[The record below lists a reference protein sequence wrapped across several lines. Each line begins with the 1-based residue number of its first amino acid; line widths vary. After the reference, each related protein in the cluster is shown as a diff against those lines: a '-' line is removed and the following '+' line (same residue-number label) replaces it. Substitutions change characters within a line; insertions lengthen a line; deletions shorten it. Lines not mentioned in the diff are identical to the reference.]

1 MRTFFEWFKEKNFDA
16 NHPWLIYGKGPSF
29 AKRHAYDVSHFHTL
43 ALNHAVREQ
52 RVMVAHAIDL
62 EVVDACGEA
71 IEHNAEVLVLPW
83 MPHTNNSVGA
93 HNLVELARH
102 NQTLRRMN
110 ERQRLLWYNLSSG
123 PQKQGDSPIVNAR
136 FFSAEAVL
144 NLLAQAGARRVR
156 SLGIDGGV
164 TYSREFDDLQEKTL
178 LANGHVDFDIQFSEI
193 AAIILNTGLDYAPLD
208 AAAPVRIFV
217 GSTESEMLAVK
228 VLEYSIRKHAPMSV
242 QVVPL
247 HQSGIEIPMPREAVN
262 RPRTPFSFQRFLIPQ
277 LMNYAGRAIY
287 VDSDMQVF
295 RDIRELWML
304 PFAGAEVL
312 AVRAANDDARRPQF
326 SVMLLDCEALR
337 GANNEIVKALDVG
350 EMTYEQLMGEMVIAK
365 SVRSG
370 IDPCWNALEQYEE
383 GTTRLLHY
391 TDMPLQPWV
400 SPDNALGHLWMRD
413 LFEAIDNKVI
423 SADFVA
429 EQVMKGHVRPSLLH
443 QLAHR
448 IEDGCVL
455 RKSRL
460 LDKFFVA
467 PYKTLH
473 RAAGASPWAKGQR
486 AINSVITYL
495 YQNQKFT
502 DPRADAR
509 Q

>member
-1 MRTFFEWFKEKNFDA
+1 MQTFFEWFKEKNFDA
-16 NHPWLIYGKGPSF
+16 HDPWLIYGKGPSF
-29 AKRHAYDVSHFHTL
+29 AKRHAYDARHFHTL

-52 RVMVAHAIDL
+52 RATVAHAIDL

-71 IEHNAEVLVLPW
+71 IESNAEVLVLPW
-83 MPHTNNSVGA
+83 IPHINNVPGA
-93 HNLVELARH
+93 YNLAELAQRH
-102 NQTLRRMN
+102 QTLRRMN

-123 PQKQGDSPIVNAR
+123 PQKQGDSPVVNVR

-164 TYSREFDDLQEKTL
+164 TYSREFDDLHEKTL
-178 LANGHVDFDIQFSEI
+178 LANGHADFDIQFAEI
-193 AAIILNTGLDYAPLD
+193 AAILLNTGLDYAPLD

-228 VLEYSIRKHAPMSV
+228 VLEFSIRKHASMSV

-247 HQSGIEIPMPREAVN
+247 HQAGIEIPMPREAAN

-277 LMNYAGRAIY
+277 LMNYTGRAIY

-295 RDIRELWML
+295 KDIRELWML

-312 AVRAANDDARRPQF
+312 AVRAANDDNTRRPQF
-326 SVMLLDCEALR
+326 SVMLLDCDAL
-337 GANNEIVKALDVG
+337 NWDINEIVKTLD
-350 EMTYEQLMGEMVIAK
+350 EDELTYEQLMGEMVIAK
-365 SVRSG
+365 SVRSV
-370 IDPCWNALEQYEE
+370 IDPNWNALEKYAE
-383 GTTRLLHY
+383 GATRLLHY

-400 SPDNALGHLWMRD
+400 SPDSAWGHLWMRD
-413 LFEAIDNKVI
+413 LFEAIDKQFI
-423 SADFVA
+423 SADYV
-429 EQVMKGHVRPSLLH
+429 EKQVMKGHVRPSLLH
-443 QLAHR
+443 QLARR
-448 IEDGCVL
+448 IEDGRVL

-473 RAAGASPWAKGQR
+473 RAGASPWSKGQR
-486 AINSVITYL
+486 AANSAVACL

-502 DPRADAR
+502 DPRADVR
-509 Q
+509 